1 MTTFSFLRFMS
12 RLRWLFGQ
20 GQANREFGDE
30 IETHIELL
38 KDRLMRQG
46 MSREDAAS
54 AALRQFGNT
63 VLIEQRH
70 REARSFLWFT
80 TVLQDVRYGLRML
93 RRSPGFTAIV
103 AASLALAIGANTAI
117 FSVAKNLL
125 YDRLGVSHP
134 EQLRLLGWAG
144 DDKVAVHSY
153 WSSYEA
159 LDAGM
164 KSECF
169 SYPVFRELQAHNR
182 SLEGLFAFKDLPTS
196 ASVRGSAQR
205 MQVELV
211 SGNFYS
217 DLGVRPQLGRAIQ
230 PADDV
235 ASGAGAVAVISDAL
249 WRREFG
255 RSPAVLGQ
263 MITVDQSVLTIVGV
277 NPRSFTGAQSVQQSP
292 DLFVPLSM
300 QPLVKPW
307 GHRVSLLSQPDNWWL
322 EVMGRVKPNVT
333 DRQLRSELDV
343 ELAAVVHG
351 TMTVKPDETIPRMV
365 LADGSR
371 GLHQLDGSFKGPVN
385 VLMVL
390 VGLVLALACAN
401 VANLL
406 LARGAQRQREMS
418 VRLALGAARARI
430 LRQLLTESLLLAA
443 LGGTGGLLLGYLG
456 RNEIPRLL
464 TTPWLLAKIDIPF
477 DWGVSGFA
485 AGVTLLT
492 GILFGMAPA
501 WSAARRE
508 VSSSLKEGAQTATR
522 RRKGAGGKMLVGFQI
537 ALSTLLVIGAGL
549 FLRTV
554 LGLSE
559 TDAGF
564 RTEHLLLAYIDPPR
578 QRYPEGKDVF
588 LHQQLEQ
595 AIAAVPGV
603 QAVTLMSTPYLTDSM
618 SKMSFMTEAES
629 ADPAKAHGERDEEV
643 GNRFFETLG
652 IPILAGRGFGPQD
665 TASSA
670 KVAVINQSLA
680 RTRFPHGNPI
690 GQRFRLEGNTGD
702 WIRVVGI
709 CADTR
714 YQNLREDNPPQF
726 FVPYV
731 QQTEVGGMS
740 YVIRTKIAP
749 EAIVPALRRTVAQ
762 IDSNLP
768 LEDVRTQQEQIDES
782 MRKERALAALIA
794 GFGLLALALAAVG
807 IYGVMAY
814 SVANRRNEIGIRL
827 ALGAQPAQ
835 VRGIILRESAWLA
848 VAGIVVGVGA
858 ALPLTRLVKSMLYGI
873 QPYDPTTITA
883 GILVLLAVTLAA
895 SWIPARRAAGVQPME
910 ALRYE

>member
-1 MTTFSFLRFMS
+1 MSTSLVLRFMS
-12 RLRWLFGQ
+12 RLRGLFGQ

-30 IETHIELL
+30 VATHIELL

-46 MSREDAAS
+46 MSREEAAS
-54 AALRQFGNT
+54 AARRQFGNT

-70 REARSFLWFT
+70 RESRSFLWFT

-93 RRSPGFTAIV
+93 RRSPGFTAIAV
-103 AASLALAIGANTAI
+103 ASLSLAIGANAAI

-125 YDRLGVSHP
+125 YDRLAVSHP

-159 LDAGM
+159 RDVGM

-169 SYPVFRELQAHNR
+169 SYPVFRELQAHDQ

-217 DLGVRPQLGRAIQ
+217 VLGVRPQLGRAIQ

-235 ASGAGAVAVISDAL
+235 ASGAGAVAVISDSL
-249 WRREFG
+249 WRREFS

-263 MITVDQSVLTIVGV
+263 TMVVNQTILTIVGV
-277 NPRSFTGAQSVQQSP
+277 NPRGFTGAQSVQQSP

-322 EVMGRVKPNVT
+322 EVMSRVKPNVT
-333 DRQLRSELDV
+333 DRQLRSKLDL
-343 ELAAVVHG
+343 ELAAAVHG
-351 TMTVKPDETIPRMV
+351 TMTVKADETIPRVV

-371 GLHQLDGSFKGPVN
+371 GLHPLDGSFKGPVN

-406 LARGAQRQREMS
+406 LARGSQREKEMR
-418 VRLALGAARARI
+418 VRLALGAGRARV

-456 RNEIPRLL
+456 RNAIPRLL
-464 TTPWLLAKIDIPF
+464 TTPWLPAQIDIPF

-492 GILFGMAPA
+492 GILFGLAPA
-501 WSAARRE
+501 WSAARSE
-508 VSSSLKEGAQTATR
+508 VSSGMKEGAQTATR
-522 RRKGAGGKMLVGFQI
+522 RRKRAGGKMLVGFQI
-537 ALSTLLVIGAGL
+537 ALSTLLVVGAGL
-549 FLRTV
+549 FVRTV
-554 LGLSE
+554 LGLGAK
-559 TDAGF
+559 DVGF
-564 RTEHLLLAYIDPPR
+564 RTDHLLLAYIDPPR
-578 QRYPEGKDVF
+578 QRYTEGKDVI

-595 AIAAVPGV
+595 AIAAAPGV
-603 QAVTLMSTPYLTDSM
+603 QAVTLMSAPYLSDSM
-618 SKMSFMTEAES
+618 SKMSFITEAES
-629 ADPAKAHGERDEEV
+629 ADPTKARGERDEEV

-665 TASSA
+665 TATSA

-680 RTRFPHGNPI
+680 RTRFPHNPI

-702 WIRVVGI
+702 WIEVVGI

-731 QQTEVGGMS
+731 QQTEVGGIS
-740 YVIRTKIAP
+740 YVIRTKIVP
-749 EAIVPALRRTVAQ
+749 HAIVPALRHAVAQ
-762 IDSNLP
+762 IDSDLP
-768 LEDVRTQQEQIDES
+768 LEDVRSQQQIGES
-782 MRKERALAALIA
+782 MRTERALAALIA

-807 IYGVMAY
+807 IYGIMSY

-848 VAGIVVGVGA
+848 VAGIVVGVGTS
-858 ALPLTRLVKSMLYGI
+858 LPLTRLVKSMLYGI

-883 GILVLLAVTLAA
+883 GILVLLAVALAA

-910 ALRYE
+910 ALRHE

>member
-1 MTTFSFLRFMS
+1 MMHGWLARLLS
-12 RLRWLFGQ
+12 RIRGLFGQ
-20 GQANREFGDE
+20 AGAERELNEE
-30 IETHIELL
+30 IEAHVELL
-38 KDRLMRQG
+38 AERFECRG
-46 MSREDAAS
+46 MSRTE
-54 AALRQFGNT
+54 AALAARRQFGNT
-63 VLIEQRH
+63 TLLRQRH
-70 REARSFLWFT
+70 RESRTFLSFS
-80 TVLQDVRYGLRML
+80 TVFQDVRFGLRML
-93 RRSPGFTAIV
+93 RKSPGFTTIA

-159 LDAGM
+159 RDAGM

-182 SLEGLFAFKDLPTS
+182 SLEGLIAFKDLPAS
-196 ASVRGSAQR
+196 AAVRGRAQR

-217 DLGVRPQLGRAIQ
+217 VLGVRPQLGRTIQ
-230 PADDV
+230 PSDDV
-235 ASGAGAVAVISDAL
+235 ASGAGSVAVISDSL

-255 RSPAVLGQ
+255 GSPAVLGQ
-263 MITVDQSVLTIVGV
+263 TIAVNQTILTIVGV
-277 NPRSFTGAQSVQQSP
+277 NPRGFTGAQSVQQSP
-292 DLFVPLSM
+292 ELFVPLNM

-307 GHRVSLLSQPDNWWL
+307 GRRVSLLALPDNWWL

-333 DRQLRSELDV
+333 DRQIRSELDV
-343 ELAAVVHG
+343 ELAAAVHG
-351 TMTVKPDETIPRMV
+351 TMTVKANETIPRMV
-365 LADGSR
+365 LVDGSR
-371 GLHQLDGSFKGPVN
+371 GLHQLDSNFKGPVN

-390 VGLVLALACAN
+390 VVLVLALASAN

-418 VRLALGAARARI
+418 VRLALGAGRARVM
-430 LRQLLTESLLLAA
+430 RQLLTESLLLAM
-443 LGGTGGLLLGYLG
+443 LGGAVGLLLGYLG
-456 RNEIPRLL
+456 RNGIPRLL
-464 TTPWLLAKIDIPF
+464 TTPWLPAQIDIPF
-477 DWGVSGFA
+477 DWGVFGFA

-492 GILFGMAPA
+492 GIVFGVAPA
-501 WSAARRE
+501 WSAARA
-508 VSSSLKEGAQTATR
+508 VIGSSLKEGTQTATE
-522 RRKGAGGKMLVGFQI
+522 RRKGLGGRFLVGFQI

-549 FLRTV
+549 FMRTV
-554 LGLSE
+554 LGLGA
-559 TDAGF
+559 TDVGF
-564 RTEHLLLAYIDPPR
+564 TTDHLLLAYIDPPH
-578 QRYPEGKDVF
+578 QRYPEGKDVV
-588 LHQQLEQ
+588 LHEQLEQ
-595 AIAAVPGV
+595 AIGATPGV
-603 QAVTLMSTPYLTDSM
+603 DTVTLMSTPYLTDSI
-618 SKMSFMTEAES
+618 SKMAFITEADS
-629 ADPAKAHGERDEEV
+629 ADPTKAHGERDEEV

-665 TASSA
+665 TATSA

-690 GQRFRLEGNTGD
+690 GQRFRLEGNPG
-702 WIRVVGI
+702 WIKVVGI

-740 YVIRTKIAP
+740 YVIRTSVAP
-749 EAIVPALRRTVAQ
+749 EAFVSALRRAVAQ
-762 IDSNLP
+762 VDSELP
-768 LEDVRTQQEQIDES
+768 VEDVRTQHEQIDES
-782 MRKERALAALIA
+782 MRIERALAALVA

-827 ALGAQPAQ
+827 ALGAKPSQL
-835 VRGIILRESAWLA
+835 RGMILRESTLLA
-848 VAGIVVGVGA
+848 IAGTVVGVGA
-858 ALPLTRLVKSMLYGI
+858 ALLLTRMVKSMLYGI
-873 QPYDPTTITA
+873 QPHDPTTITA
-883 GILVLLAVTLAA
+883 GILVLLAVALAA
-895 SWIPARRAAGVQPME
+895 SWIPAQRAAGVQPME
-910 ALRYE
+910 ALRHE

>member
-1 MTTFSFLRFMS
+1 MNSWALRLVS
-12 RLRWLFGQ
+12 RAGGLFGRKK
-20 GQANREFGDE
+20 AESEFDCE
-30 IETHIELL
+30 MQIHLQLL
-38 KDRLMRQG
+38 TEKFIRQG
-46 MSREDAAS
+46 MSPEDADS
-54 AALRQFGNT
+54 AARRQFGNT
-63 VLIEQRH
+63 TLLRQRH
-70 REARSFLWFT
+70 RESRTFLSFS
-80 TVLQDVRYGLRML
+80 TVFQDVRYGLRML
-93 RRSPGFTAIV
+93 RKSAGFTAIAV
-103 AASLALAIGANTAI
+103 ASLALAIGANTAI

-125 YDRLGVSHP
+125 YDRLGVPHP

-144 DDKVAVHSY
+144 DDKVAVQSY

-159 LDAGM
+159 RDAGM

-196 ASVRGSAQR
+196 AAVRGSAQR

-217 DLGVRPQLGRAIQ
+217 VLGVRPQLGRAIQ

-235 ASGAGAVAVISDAL
+235 ASAAGAVAVISDSL

-263 MITVDQSVLTIVGV
+263 TITLNQSVLTIVGV
-277 NPRSFTGAQSVQQSP
+277 NRRSFTGAQSVQQSP

-333 DRQLRSELDV
+333 DRQLRSELDL
-343 ELAAVVHG
+343 ELAAAVHG
-351 TMTVKPDETIPRMV
+351 TMTVKADETIPRMV

-371 GLHQLDGSFKGPVN
+371 GLHQSEGSFKKPVN

-418 VRLALGAARARI
+418 VRLALGAGRARV

-456 RNEIPRLL
+456 RNAIPRLL
-464 TTPWLLAKIDIPF
+464 TTPWLPAQIDIPF
-477 DWGVSGFA
+477 DWGVFGFA

-492 GILFGMAPA
+492 GILFGLAPA
-501 WSAARRE
+501 WSAARSE
-508 VSSSLKEGAQTATR
+508 VSSGLKEGAQTATR

-554 LGLSE
+554 LGLGAK
-559 TDAGF
+559 DVGF
-564 RTEHLLLAYIDPPR
+564 RTGHLLLAYIDPPR
-578 QRYPEGKDVF
+578 QRYPEGKDVV

-595 AIAAVPGV
+595 AITAAPGV
-603 QAVTLMSTPYLTDSM
+603 QAVTLMSTPYLSDSM
-618 SKMSFMTEAES
+618 SKMSFITEAES

-652 IPILAGRGFGPQD
+652 IPILAGRGFGPLD
-665 TASSA
+665 TATSA
-670 KVAVINQSLA
+670 KVAVINRSLA
-680 RTRFPHGNPI
+680 RTRFPHGNPV

-702 WIRVVGI
+702 WIKVVGI

-714 YQNLREDNPPQF
+714 YQNLREDDPPQF

-731 QQTEVGGMS
+731 QQPEVGGMS

-749 EAIVPALRRTVAQ
+749 EAIVPALRRAVAQ
-762 IDSNLP
+762 IDSDLP
-768 LEDVRTQQEQIDES
+768 LEDVRTEQEQIGES
-782 MRKERALAALIA
+782 MRMERALAALIA
-794 GFGLLALALAAVG
+794 GFGLLALALASVG
-807 IYGVMAY
+807 IYGIMAY
-814 SVANRRNEIGIRL
+814 SVANRTNEIGIRL
-827 ALGAQPAQ
+827 ALGARPAQ
-835 VRGIILRESAWLA
+835 VRGMILRESTWLA

-883 GILVLLAVTLAA
+883 GILVLLAVALAA

-910 ALRYE
+910 ALRHE

>member
-1 MTTFSFLRFMS
+1 VTSLILRLVS
-12 RLRWLFGQ
+12 RVRGLFEQ
-20 GQANREFGDE
+20 KKADSEFDGE
-30 IETHIELL
+30 MQVHLQLL
-38 KDRLMRQG
+38 TEKFMRQG
-46 MSREDAAS
+46 MGPKDAYS
-54 AALRQFGNT
+54 AARRQFGNT
-63 VLIEQRH
+63 TLLRQRH
-70 REARSFLWFT
+70 RESRTFLSFS
-80 TVLQDVRYGLRML
+80 TVFQDVRYGLRL
-93 RRSPGFTAIV
+93 LGKSPGFTAIAV
-103 AASLALAIGANTAI
+103 ASLALAIGANTAI

-159 LDAGM
+159 HDVGM

-169 SYPVFRELQAHNR
+169 SYPVFRELHAHNR
-182 SLEGLFAFKDLPTS
+182 SLDDLFAFKDLPTS
-196 ASVRGSAQR
+196 AAVRGSAQR
-205 MQVELV
+205 MQLELV

-217 DLGVRPQLGRAIQ
+217 VLDVRPQLGRAIQ

-235 ASGAGAVAVISDAL
+235 TSGAGAVAVISDSL

-263 MITVDQSVLTIVGV
+263 TITLNQSMLTIVGV
-277 NPRSFTGAQSVQQSP
+277 NPRSFTGAQSVQKSP

-307 GHRVSLLSQPDNWWL
+307 GRRASLLAQPDNWWL
-322 EVMGRVKPNVT
+322 EVMGRVKPNET
-333 DRQLRSELDV
+333 DRELRSELDV
-343 ELAAVVHG
+343 ELAAAVRA
-351 TMTVKPDETIPRMV
+351 TMTVKADETIPRMV

-371 GLHQLDGSFKGPVN
+371 GLHQLEGSFKGPVN

-390 VGLVLALACAN
+390 VGLVLTLACAN

-418 VRLALGAARARI
+418 VRLALGAGPARV
-430 LRQLLTESLLLAA
+430 LRQLLTESLLLATA
-443 LGGTGGLLLGYLG
+443 GGAGGLLLGYLG
-456 RNEIPRLL
+456 RNAIPQLL
-464 TTPWLLAKIDIPF
+464 TTPWLPAQIDIPF
-477 DWGVSGFA
+477 DWGVFGFSA
-485 AGVTLLT
+485 AVTLLT
-492 GILFGMAPA
+492 GFLFGLAPA
-501 WSAARRE
+501 WSAARTE

-559 TDAGF
+559 TDVGF
-564 RTEHLLLAYIDPPR
+564 RPDHLLLAQIDPPQ
-578 QRYPEGKDVF
+578 QRYPEGKDVV
-588 LHQQLEQ
+588 LHQRLEQ
-595 AIAAVPGV
+595 AMAAAPGV

-618 SKMSFMTEAES
+618 SMMSFITEAES
-629 ADPAKAHGERDEEV
+629 ADPTKAHGERYEEV

-665 TASSA
+665 TATSV

-680 RTRFPHGNPI
+680 RTRFPQGNPI
-690 GQRFRLEGNTGD
+690 GQRFQLEGDKGN
-702 WIRVVGI
+702 WIQVVGI

-714 YQNLREDNPPQF
+714 YQNLREDIPPQYF
-726 FVPYV
+726 LPYV

-740 YVIRTKIAP
+740 YVIRTGMPP
-749 EAIVPALRRTVAQ
+749 EAIVPALRRAMAQ
-762 IDSNLP
+762 IDPDLP
-768 LEDVRTQQEQIDES
+768 LEDVRTEQEQIGES
-782 MRKERALAALIA
+782 MRMERALAALIA
-794 GFGLLALALAAVG
+794 CFGLLALALAGVG
-807 IYGVMAY
+807 IYGIMAY

-835 VRGIILRESAWLA
+835 VRGMILRESTWLA
-848 VAGIVVGVGA
+848 VAGIVVGTGA
-858 ALPLTRLVKSMLYGI
+858 ALLLTRLVKSMLYGI
-873 QPYDPTTITA
+873 QPYDPTTMTA
-883 GILVLLAVTLAA
+883 GILVLLAVALAA

-910 ALRYE
+910 ALRHE